1 MLRADDGQNSQEREQ
16 GNVELLLRSCLHG
29 MGGRGEG
36 GVCVQREGER
46 ILLQIKSDLDE
57 SQVLKRALEAKI
69 KDIGGFISKR

>member
-1 MLRADDGQNSQEREQ
+1 MMDKTVRKGNREMW
-16 GNVELLLRSCLHG
+16 SCSYKVMCAWNG
-29 MGGRGEG
+29 GGRGEG